1 VAPERFE
8 VAAVRTAA
16 ITKEQI
22 VGSIPTDGTGA
33 SKRSDPAQASDLI
46 DRVSASA
53 TVATVVRWLLTALLV
68 CGLLLPLA
76 LVPIPPILDYPN
88 HLARMFVLAYGPH
101 DPFFSQVY
109 FQHWAII
116 PNIGIDMIMPHMLAV
131 MPVYTSGRVMLGVT
145 LLLPVLGTVAYS
157 RTVLRVRSLWPLA
170 SGLVAYN
177 SLFLMG
183 FMNFLLAVGAAL
195 LTAACWI
202 RWRDRRPVAAVA
214 AVSVL
219 TLVIFFAHFF
229 GLLFLGLLICSHE
242 LTVLWTRRQTGS
254 LTIRFVARRLAGCAA
269 VFALPILL
277 YLASPLA
284 RAGDQPIWGTP
295 AEKLYTL
302 FDPILTYFGRAEVA
316 IAVFVGLV
324 IAVCVSRRRAIVAPQ
339 AVLAAVIL
347 LLLYPFVPTDM
358 AGASYVDSRL
368 PVMMAFLV
376 FAGFAP
382 RALPRRTAL
391 VLTVSFGV
399 IFLLRTA
406 LLASVWFGQNQD
418 VADLRRVIAQVAPA
432 SRVLV
437 VSLRRPDNIAYWDA
451 MPRRRFAFTMP
462 GFMHL
467 PGLLVIERDS
477 IWPQLFT
484 AATMQPLA
492 VRPAFRN
499 VTMGESLLPDY
510 HALAFDDPPPAFT
523 RDAPY
528 LEDWPSKFD
537 YVLVMAAGGVGDL
550 AALRPDRLE
559 LIDRTDIA
567 ALMRVR
573 KPQ

>member
-1 VAPERFE
+1 MLCPQRKAWSANPPAMSPDAPAPPLHPR
-8 VAAVRTAA
+8 
-16 ITKEQI
+16 
-22 VGSIPTDGTGA
+22 
-33 SKRSDPAQASDLI
+33 RSG
-46 DRVSASA
+46 DRN
-53 TVATVVRWLLTALLV
+53 VRWLLTALLV

-101 DPFFSQVY
+101 DRFFAQVY

-116 PNIGIDMIMPHMLAV
+116 PNIGIDMIMPQMLAV
-131 MPVYTSGRVMLGVT
+131 MSVYTAGRIMLGAA

-157 RTVLRVRSLWPLA
+157 RSVLGVRSLWPLA

-177 SLFLMG
+177 SMFLLG
-183 FMNFLLAVGAAL
+183 FMNFLLALGAAL
-195 LTAACWI
+195 LTAAAWI
-202 RWRDRRPVAAVA
+202 RWRDQRPVATVAV
-214 AVSVL
+214 VSVL
-219 TLVIFFAHFF
+219 ALVIFFAHFF
-229 GLLFLGLLICSHE
+229 GLLFLGLLICAHE
-242 LTVLWTRRQTGS
+242 LTVLWTRRDT
-254 LTIRFVARRLAGCAA
+254 LWPTLRFVALRLAACVA
-269 VFALPILL
+269 VFALPIVL

-284 RAGDQPIWGTP
+284 RANDKPIWGTP

-316 IAVFVGLV
+316 IAVLVALV
-324 IAVCVSRRRAIVAPQ
+324 IAVCVSRRRAIVAPE
-339 AVLAAVIL
+339 ALLAAVIL

-358 AGASYVDSRL
+358 AAASYVDSRL

-382 RALPRRTAL
+382 RALPRRTAR
-391 VLTVSFGV
+391 VLIVSFGV
-399 IFLLRTA
+399 IFLLRMA
-406 LLASVWFGQNQD
+406 LLVSVWLGQNQD
-418 VADLRRVIAQVAPA
+418 VADLRRVISHVAPA

-437 VSLRRPDNIAYWDA
+437 VSLRRADNIAYWDG
-451 MPRRRFAFTMP
+451 MPRHRFAFSMP
-462 GFMHL
+462 SFMHL
-467 PGLLVIERDS
+467 PGMLVIERDS

-492 VRPAFRN
+492 VRPAYQN

-528 LEDWPSKFD
+528 LEHWPSKFD
-537 YVLVMAAGGVGDL
+537 YVLIMAAGGVSDL
-550 AALRPDRLE
+550 PSLSPDLLD

-567 ALMRVR
+567 ALMRVHH
-573 KPQ
+573 P